1 MNIKDF
7 PLNFMFILIA
17 PSLPFTQQIW
27 LHD

>member
-1 MNIKDF
+1 MNIKGF

-17 PSLPFTQQIW
+17 ALLPFTWQIW